1 MHVRRR
7 RLYVSPEANG
17 YGIGMSR
24 SWQFWPA
31 LDAVSLGPTPAAR
44 AQAAADTR
52 AALRL
57 LEEAFRD
64 RSGGAA
70 FFSGRD
76 AAPGLLDLALGCF
89 LPALRA
95 CERLHGLSLID
106 ASATPLLDG
115 WSRRFAAHPAAR
127 RVLPDTDKVLR
138 FTRFLQAKFGVDIDV
153 SK

>member
-44 AQAAADTR
+44 ARAAADTR

-76 AAPGLLDLALGCF
+76 AEPGLLDLALGCF
-89 LPALRA
+89 LPALWA
-95 CERLHGLSLID
+95 CERLHGGLSLVD

-115 WSRRFAAHPAAR
+115 WSRRFAAHPATR
-127 RVLPDTDKVLR
+127 ILPDTDKVVH
-138 FTRFLQAKFGVDIDV
+138 FTRFLQAKFGVDDV
-153 SK
+153 TK